1 MIKNRRTVI
10 IAGASALILV
20 AGGGAA
26 YAASASIPD
35 SAGVI
40 HGCYKPISNGS
51 VSTLGVIDTALP
63 GGTCPKGETALSW
76 NQTGPQGPA
85 GPVGATGATGL
96 TGPAGAVGP
105 TGATGQV
112 GPAGPEGAV
121 GPAGPQGPQ
130 GPPGGSN
137 VDKGYYQ
144 TYGDSSQPGGI
155 GCKLLQVSGPDAAT
169 AATVNQGDGTCLIT
183 GVPDAGTSI
192 MLATAANGAAQS
204 GTVNVSNLF
213 GGPGH
218 TGWQIEDSADVP
230 FTAEWVLFP

>member
-1 MIKNRRTVI
+1 MIKNRMVI
-10 IAGASALILV
+10 IAGATVLV
-20 AGGGAA
+20 LAAGGGAA

-40 HGCYKPISNGS
+40 HGCYKPTSNGS

-63 GGTCPKGETALSW
+63 GGTCPKGQTALSW

-85 GPVGATGATGL
+85 GPVGP
-96 TGPAGAVGP
+96 TGPAGA
-105 TGATGQV
+105 T
-112 GPAGPEGAV
+112 GPAGPAGATGPEGPV
-121 GPAGPQGPQ
+121 GPQGPQ
-130 GPPGGSN
+130 GPSGDSN

-144 TYGDSSQPGGI
+144 TYADSSEPGGI

-169 AATVNQGDGTCLIT
+169 AATVVQGDGTCLIT

-192 MLATAANGAAQS
+192 ILATAANGSAEP

-218 TGWQIEDSADVP
+218 TGWQIEDSASVP